1 MVFISRLNRSS
12 SMSDKTKP
20 SPKAP
25 SAKSGADGEPNEKR
39 PAEKP
44 SMEKCV
50 ADPAD
55 VAAIEQ
61 AALLRVSGGR
71 TGKRDAV
78 TMKLNPAFDSWLEGK
93 LNKIFDTASTEP
105 LPQDLV
111 KLLEKIDQADAANKK
126 KT

>member
-1 MVFISRLNRSS
+1 MVFISRLNRNST
-12 SMSDKTKP
+12 MSDKI
-20 SPKAP
+20 KA
-25 SAKSGADGEPNEKR
+25 SSKEKAADAQG
-39 PAEKP
+39 EKP
-44 SMEKCV
+44 A
-50 ADPAD
+50 ADPAPTSAD

-61 AALLRVSGGR
+61 AALSRVAGGR
-71 TGKRDAV
+71 SGKREAA

-126 KT
+126 KS

>member
-1 MVFISRLNRSS
+1 MVFISRLNRIST
-12 SMSDKTKP
+12 MSDKI
-20 SPKAP
+20 KA
-25 SAKSGADGEPNEKR
+25 SSKEKAAGAQDEKD
-39 PAEKP
+39 AQGDKLG
-44 SMEKCV
+44 

-61 AALLRVSGGR
+61 AALSRVAGGR
-71 TGKRDAV
+71 SGKREVA
-78 TMKLNPAFDSWLEGK
+78 TMKLNPAFDSWLESK

-126 KT
+126 KS

>member
-12 SMSDKTKP
+12 AMSDKNKTASKG
-20 SPKAP
+20 SPQ
-25 SAKSGADGEPNEKR
+25 GEPTDNKDAIQR
-39 PAEKP
+39 DKP
-44 SMEKCV
+44 G

-61 AALLRVSGGR
+61 AALSRVSGGR
-71 TGKRDAV
+71 NAKREPG

-93 LNKIFDTASTEP
+93 LNKIFDTASVEP
-105 LPQDLV
+105 LPLDLV